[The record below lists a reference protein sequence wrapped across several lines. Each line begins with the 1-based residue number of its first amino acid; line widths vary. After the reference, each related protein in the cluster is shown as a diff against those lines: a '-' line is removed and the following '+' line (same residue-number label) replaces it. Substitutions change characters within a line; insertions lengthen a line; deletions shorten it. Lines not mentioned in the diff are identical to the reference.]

1 MSSLSGKKAV
11 VTGAGRGIGA
21 AIARLLA
28 ESGADLV
35 VASRTREAADVVAR
49 DLRARDAQVWAVDCD
64 VADPADVAR
73 LAREAAERM
82 GHVDIL
88 VNNAGMAHSAPI
100 ARIEVDDWQ
109 RVLAVNVTGTFLC
122 TKAFLP
128 GMTERGWGR
137 VVNVASTAALQ
148 GAKYIAAYA
157 ASKHAVLGF
166 TRCAAAE
173 VAQRGVT
180 VNAVCPGYV
189 DTDMTFETIRNI
201 VSRSGR
207 TEKQARD
214 FVTSLNPQG
223 RLIRPEEVAWMVRAL
238 CEEDAASINGQTVVM
253 DGGGLL
259 A

>member
-1 MSSLSGKKAV
+1 MSTLSGKKAV

-28 ESGADLV
+28 ASGADLV
-35 VASRTREAADVVAR
+35 VASRTAAAAEAVAR
-49 DLRARDAQVWAVDCD
+49 ELRARDAQAWALVCD
-64 VADPADVAR
+64 VADPVAVDALRKDALDV
-73 LAREAAERM
+73 L

-88 VNNAGMAHSAPI
+88 VNNAGMAHSAPV
-100 ARIEVDDWQ
+100 ARIDVEDWQ
-109 RVLAVNVTGTFLC
+109 RVMAVNATGTFLC

-128 GMTERGWGR
+128 GMIERGWGR

-148 GAKYIAAYA
+148 GGRYIAAYA

-173 VAQRGVT
+173 VAHRGVT

-189 DTDMTFETIRNI
+189 DTDMTFATIRNI
-201 VSRSGR
+201 VERSGR
-207 TEKQARD
+207 TEEQVRD
-214 FVTSLNPQG
+214 FVTSRNPQG
-223 RLIRPEEVAWMVRAL
+223 RLIRPDEVAWTVRAL
-238 CEEDAASINGQTVVM
+238 CEEEAAAINGQTVVM